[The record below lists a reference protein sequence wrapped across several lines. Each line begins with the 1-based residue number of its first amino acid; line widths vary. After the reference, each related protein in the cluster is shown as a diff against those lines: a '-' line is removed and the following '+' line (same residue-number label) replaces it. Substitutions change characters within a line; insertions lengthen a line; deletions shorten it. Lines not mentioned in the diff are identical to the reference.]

1 MKNFLQL
8 KGTKSSRK
16 VTFILL
22 AIFCASMIAVFFT
35 GLSGNW
41 LELLLC
47 YLAATA
53 LILAFVHTWRRVKYF
68 LILLGASLVGFPLF
82 AVLHNVFYGLEQMAA
97 DIIVL
102 SHLLGFLDVG
112 FFLVAIIV
120 CPAGF
125 LIGVVG
131 SVLMYLKK
139 RKIPV

>member
-22 AIFCASMIAVFFT
+22 AIFCASMIALFCT

-41 LELLLC
+41 YEISLC
-47 YLAATA
+47 YLAAIA
-53 LILAFVHTWRRVKYF
+53 LILAFVHTWRKVKYF
-68 LILLGASLVGFPLF
+68 LILLGASLIGFPFF
-82 AVLHNVFYGLEQMAA
+82 AVLHNVFYGLGEMAA

-102 SHLLGFLDVG
+102 SHLLGFLSAG

-125 LIGVVG
+125 LIGAVG
-131 SVLMYLKK
+131 SVFN
-139 RKIPV
+139 VS

>member
-41 LELLLC
+41 YELSLC
-47 YLAATA
+47 YLAAIA

-68 LILLGASLVGFPLF
+68 LILLGASLIGFPFF
-82 AVLHNVFYGLEQMAA
+82 AVAKAPSLKCTLIVSASKYFSNL
-97 DIIVL
+97 IIN
-102 SHLLGFLDVG
+102 
-112 FFLVAIIV
+112 
-120 CPAGF
+120 
-125 LIGVVG
+125 
-131 SVLMYLKK
+131 
-139 RKIPV
+139 